1 MQLHSRSLFFTRRRQ
16 QQSVRNRHPVITIS
30 YSHNK
35 SRTILHT
42 VAMSKPPLHSSST
55 AAICTQSAPS
65 DHDLVLTQRG
75 YSITSCNFTLEA
87 SSLRIT
93 DITQAPLN
101 HFDLVL
107 MQGAYN
113 NPHKITFLKPHLHSS
128 QTSHKHHTYALRSH
142 TIHSVTLHNHN
153 QYPPS
158 LRACRTE
165 EGTMEGLS
173 RESYRGTE

>member
-1 MQLHSRSLFFTRRRQ
+1 
-16 QQSVRNRHPVITIS
+16 
-30 YSHNK
+30 
-35 SRTILHT
+35 
-42 VAMSKPPLHSSST
+42 MSKPPLHSSST

-87 SSLRIT
+87 SSLRII

-113 NPHKITFLKPHLHSS
+113 NPHTITFLKPHLHSS
-128 QTSHKHHTYALRSH
+128 QTARKHHTYALRSH

-158 LRACRTE
+158 LHACRTE
-165 EGTMEGLS
+165 EGTMEGLPP
-173 RESYRGTE
+173 EACRGNEW